1 MMVNR
6 RGEGL
11 SLNFIIVAILA
22 LITLIVIALF
32 FTGGITKLFGTEKE
46 ISRVSLD
53 PQIRSLAETTCN
65 FHCTNQNENA
75 YNNPSFPKD
84 LVESGFT
91 GCEQLL
97 GKPFSSCRVEKS
109 CQKADPASAVTG
121 CVGTTEASCVGV
133 TGCVWK

>member
-1 MMVNR
+1 MSK

-32 FTGGITKLFGTEKE
+32 FTGGITKLFGIEKD
-46 ISRVSLD
+46 ISKVSID
-53 PQIRSLAETTCN
+53 PQIRSLSETTCN

-75 YNNPSFPKD
+75 YNNPSFPKE
-84 LVESGFT
+84 LVDAGFT

-97 GKPFSSCRVEKS
+97 GKPFADCKVQES
-109 CQKADPASAVTG
+109 CQKADSASAVS
-121 CVGTTEASCVGV
+121 CIGTTEASC
-133 TGCVWK
+133 TSTSGCVWK